1 MKIIPERLRRH
12 PAPAEDEG
20 SMTLVEHLTE
30 LRRRLVVSLAA
41 VAVGSI
47 VGWFLYDPVIDLLTE
62 PYCDYL
68 RSVPPRL
75 RATRE
80 CALSFFGALEPAL
93 IKLKLVFFLGLFV
106 ALPVVLYQL
115 WAFVVPG
122 LTRRERRMAIPFVL
136 SSVFLFAL
144 GAAFAYWTLPKAL
157 SFLLGF
163 AGEQF
168 APLLAGDKF
177 LSFVMVVALSFGLAF
192 ELPVALVFLVAAG
205 VLTTVQLRRW
215 RRGAILGI
223 AIFAAVIT
231 PSSDPIT
238 MLAMTIPMVLFYEAA
253 IIVGRLMKR

>member
-1 MKIIPERLRRH
+1 MKLIPERLRRN
-12 PAPAEDEG
+12 PVPAEDEG

-41 VAVGSI
+41 LAVGSI
-47 VGWFLYDPVIDLLTE
+47 IGWFLYDPVIDLLTE

-68 RSVPPRL
+68 RSVPPEL

-93 IKLKLVFFLGLFV
+93 IKLKLVFFLGLFI